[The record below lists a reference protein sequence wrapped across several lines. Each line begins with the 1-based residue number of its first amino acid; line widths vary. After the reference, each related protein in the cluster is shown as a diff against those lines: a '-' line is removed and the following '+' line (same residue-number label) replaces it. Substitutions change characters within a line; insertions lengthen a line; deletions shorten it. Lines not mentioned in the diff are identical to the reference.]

1 MKIQLRITLPPD
13 VRESVDALRLR
24 WNHERARGNPAHL
37 TLVYHDEAPDVALL
51 VERLREVASEVEPF
65 PLTVGPAMRFPE
77 PICGAFLS
85 VADPTDAVTAIRAR
99 LLAPPFTQR
108 SHYGLHV
115 TLLHPDQG
123 DRLESAWPEIERLPP
138 VDPFLVTE
146 LDMVGPNNET
156 LLSVPLVLNA
166 KQR

>member
-1 MKIQLRITLPPD
+1 
-13 VRESVDALRLR
+13 
-24 WNHERARGNPAHL
+24 
-37 TLVYHDEAPDVALL
+37 VALL
-51 VERLREVASEVEPF
+51 VDRLLEVASEVEPF
-65 PLTVGPAMRFPE
+65 PLMLGRAMRFPE
-77 PICGAFLS
+77 PLRGAFLS
-85 VADPTDAVTAIRAR
+85 VADPTDAVRAIRAR
-99 LLAPPFTQR
+99 LLTPPFTQR

-123 DRLESAWPEIERLPP
+123 ERLESAWPEIERLPP
-138 VDPFLVTE
+138 VGPFLVTE